1 MQCQQIR
8 SQFNALSLT
17 LGLPALA
24 LASFLGAT
32 PSLAAV
38 QAPSE
43 VATTGEESVQVAN
56 LFDLI
61 ETVTE
66 GVEAIQTINNTLRG
80 GAAPS
85 SPHRPAAA
93 RPIRQRPSITTQFV
107 DPATVR
113 QQQSLTPE
121 QQAERQAAQQAEGEL
136 LFEVLGTILM
146 NGGGPESMAAPLE
159 PTRVTRPN
167 GMSESEY
174 ACYVNP
180 SCGRAPLEQ
189 R

>member
-1 MQCQQIR
+1 MQYQQIR
-8 SQFNALSLT
+8 SQLNALSLT

-24 LASFLGAT
+24 LVSFLGAT

-43 VATTGEESVQVAN
+43 VTTTGEDPVQVAN
-56 LFDLI
+56 IFDLI

-66 GVEAIQTINNTLRG
+66 GVQVIQTINDAFQ
-80 GAAPS
+80 GAPASRQQP
-85 SPHRPAAA
+85 RPEASGTT
-93 RPIRQRPSITTQFV
+93 RQRPSIGTQFV
-107 DPATVR
+107 DPEVVR
-113 QQQSLTPE
+113 QQQSPTPE
-121 QQAERQAAQQAEGEL
+121 QQAEQQAAQQAEGEL
-136 LFEVLGTILM
+136 LFEILGTILM

-174 ACYVNP
+174 ACYIDPN
-180 SCGRAPLEQ
+180 CGR
-189 R
+189 